1 MGRELGAAFSLLLAC
16 SGESSAPVT
25 PPPSRVVA
33 VTAQTNEAE
42 SVDTFCEAQGADFD
56 WPSAVEGE
64 TPASSGWRWVNVWAT
79 WCRPCV
85 EEMPRLQSFRDR
97 LRAENIDIELV
108 FLSAD
113 AEASAVAEFHEQHPD
128 HPTGPR
134 ATDLE
139 ALRAWFAQL
148 GLDEGAPLPVQLF
161 VKPDGKLA
169 CARTAAI
176 SDDDYASVKSLLEG

>member
-1 MGRELGAAFSLLLAC
+1 MLVLAC
-16 SGESSAPVT
+16 SGESAPST

-33 VTAQTNEAE
+33 VAPQLSEAE
-42 SVDTFCEAQGADFD
+42 AADTFCESQGVDFT
-56 WPSAVEGE
+56 WPDAVEGD
-64 TPASSGWRWVNVWAT
+64 TPASNAWRWVNVWAT
-79 WCRPCV
+79 WCRPCI
-85 EEMPRLQSFRDR
+85 EEMPRLQSFQER
-97 LRAENIDIELV
+97 LRGEGVDVELV

-113 AEASAVAEFHEQHPD
+113 SEESAVATFHEQHPD

-139 ALRAWFAQL
+139 GLRAWFAQL
-148 GLDEGAPLPVQLF
+148 GLDEGAPLPVHLF

-176 SDDDYASVKSLLEG
+176 SEDDYASVKALLEG

>member
-1 MGRELGAAFSLLLAC
+1 MLVLVAC
-16 SGESSAPVT
+16 SGESAPVA

-33 VTAQTNEAE
+33 VTAQESEAE
-42 SVDTFCEAQGADFD
+42 AADTFCESQGTPFS
-56 WPSAVEGE
+56 WPESVEGD
-64 TPASSGWRWVNVWAT
+64 TPSSTGWRWVNVWAT
-79 WCRPCV
+79 WCRPCI

-97 LRAENIDIELV
+97 LRAENIDVELV

-113 AEASAVAEFHEQHPD
+113 AEADAVATFHQEHPD

-139 ALRAWFAQL
+139 TLRAWFAQL
-148 GLDEGAPLPVQLF
+148 GLDEGAPLPVHFF
-161 VKPDGKLA
+161 VRPNGSLA

-176 SDDDYASVKSLLEG
+176 SDDDYESVKALLEG

>member
-1 MGRELGAAFSLLLAC
+1 MAAVALLISC
-16 SGESSAPVT
+16 NDSAPT
-25 PPPSRVVA
+25 APPPSRVVA
-33 VTAQTNEAE
+33 VSAQQSEAE
-42 SVDTFCEAQGADFD
+42 SADTFCESQGAEFR
-56 WPSAVEGE
+56 WPDAIEGE
-64 TPASSGWRWVNVWAT
+64 ALSSGWRWVNVWAT
-79 WCRPCV
+79 WCRPCI

-97 LRAENIDIELV
+97 LRADNINVELV

-113 AEASAVAEFHEQHPD
+113 AEASAIAEFHQAHPD

-148 GLDEGAPLPVQLF
+148 GLDEGAPLPVHFF
-161 VKPDGKLA
+161 VRPNGTLA

-176 SDDDYASVKSLLEG
+176 TDDDYESVRARFQ